1 MSKTHK
7 NVVLTPTGRLAMVDT
22 EMAEENTL
30 VDVAIGF
37 NVTPQTVRKWVNR
50 YKEEG
55 EAGLQDPF
63 LSPT

>member
-1 MSKTHK
+1 
-7 NVVLTPTGRLAMVDT
+7 
-22 EMAEENTL
+22 MAEENTL

-37 NVTPQTVRKWVNR
+37 NETPQTVRNWVNR
-50 YKEEG
+50 YKEKG

>member
-1 MSKTHK
+1 MSKIHK
-7 NVVLTPTGRLAMVDT
+7 NAVIKPTGRLATVVSA
-22 EMAEENTL
+22 MAEENTL